1 MKDKKILIREAN
13 KSDCRD
19 ILKWRNDKIS
29 RKMSLDKNII
39 LYKTH
44 KAWFFSVLED
54 IYRTLYIGEVDNCK
68 VGVCRFDFDKSQLAS
83 EISIHINPIFR
94 GKGLGKLFLKLS
106 IKKYLKNN
114 KNDLVAQVRSDNFSS
129 IKIFIYSDFQIIKK
143 SDDKIYFKKNFEKK

>member
-54 IYRTLYIGEVDNCK
+54 IYRT
-68 VGVCRFDFDKSQLAS
+68 
-83 EISIHINPIFR
+83 H
-94 GKGLGKLFLKLS
+94 
-106 IKKYLKNN
+106 
-114 KNDLVAQVRSDNFSS
+114 
-129 IKIFIYSDFQIIKK
+129 
-143 SDDKIYFKKNFEKK
+143 NFERRKDSNRGDDPYFSKSKKVNELINC